1 MNVQIKKWLGN
12 IVTLMVL
19 GVLAETVLAQG
30 DESKPNILLIIIDDL
45 RPMLGVYGNKLI
57 NTPNMDQLAS
67 DGYVFEN
74 AFATV
79 PVCGASRASML
90 SGRKPTTNR
99 FTTYNSRLDKDLPN
113 VLSIPEHFKNNGYL
127 TLANGKIFDNFTD
140 SVDSWSWPVWSPTG
154 SWTSSIPAD
163 ERGEHL
169 QKAYLNNAAGVVGP
183 AFERLDVP
191 DSSYPDGKI
200 ADKTI
205 QDLRRL
211 GDSRSPF
218 FLAMGI
224 RKPHLPF
231 NVPQKYWDLYKK
243 EDFTLPLTYMKRA
256 NISTPSHAFHQWGEL
271 RQYGGIPAE
280 GPLQDSHALNLIHG
294 YHAAVSY
301 ADAQVGKVMRALE
314 EEGLDK
320 NTVVILIGDHGFHL
334 GEHTMWTKH
343 SLFDLA
349 LRSPMIIRD
358 PNRRGGRVTAVTDF
372 LDVFP
377 TLIDMARLP
386 DIDSLDGVSLLSVLD
401 NPPAKTKKV
410 AISRW
415 FDGTSVRTER
425 YRYTEWRAES
435 GDITARMLFDL
446 NVDPNETINCADN
459 SEYSDVVNNLSELI
473 TQDNSNSPWSPL
485 VRFVVNA
492 RSGK

>member
-1 MNVQIKKWLGN
+1 MNVQFKKGLAN
-12 IVTLMVL
+12 IVTLMLL
-19 GVLAETVLAQG
+19 GILANTGFAQA
-30 DESKPNILLIIIDDL
+30 ELKPNILLIIIDDL

-57 NTPNMDQLAS
+57 NTPNIDQLAS

-79 PVCGASRASML
+79 PVCGASRASLL

-113 VLSIPEHFKNNGYL
+113 APSIPEHFKNNGYL

-154 SWTSSIPAD
+154 SWTSSIPFD

-183 AFERLDVP
+183 AFEQLDVP
-191 DSSYPDGKI
+191 DASYPDGKI

-205 QDLRRL
+205 QDLKRL
-211 GDSRSPF
+211 GDSGSAF

-231 NVPQKYWDLYKK
+231 NIPQKYWDLYKK
-243 EDFTLPLTYMKRA
+243 EDFTLPVTYMEKA
-256 NISTPSHAFHQWGEL
+256 KSTPSYAFHQWGEL

-301 ADAQVGKVMRALE
+301 ADAQVGKVMRTLK

-334 GEHTMWTKH
+334 GEHSMWTKH

-358 PNRRGGRVTAVTDF
+358 PNRGGGRVTGVTDF
-372 LDVFP
+372 LDIFP
-377 TLIDMARLP
+377 TLIDMAGLP
-386 DIDSLDGVSLLSVLD
+386 DIENLDGVSLLPALN
-401 NPPAKTKKV
+401 NPTVNVKPASL
-410 AISRW
+410 SRW
-415 FDGTSVRTER
+415 FDGTSVRTQHH
-425 YRYTEWRAES
+425 RYTEWRSES
-435 GDITARMLFDL
+435 GKITARMLFDL
-446 NVDPNETINCADN
+446 SNDPNETTNLAEDPQY
-459 SEYSDVVNNLSELI
+459 SELVLKLSEVI
-473 TQDNSNSPWSPL
+473 TQDDSNSPWSPL
-485 VRFVVNA
+485 VRFVVNTRA
-492 RSGK
+492 GT